1 MSPYRAMKESGASA
15 GDVYLRAA
23 SDGVGAVELYKL
35 LRDLFGLSLTDAKRA
50 IAQARGDTE
59 LLDDVRQALD
69 ELDDGVAK

>member
-1 MSPYRAMKESGASA
+1 MSQYRAMRDSGASA
-15 GDVYLRAA
+15 GDVYRKAA
-23 SDGVGAVELYKL
+23 SDGVGAVELYRL